1 MRMVRPGP
9 GPMPQGSVPE
19 VQALSESS
27 RSEYRAALLSVFTHT
42 QRGSAEAARLL
53 PSSMRPMPL
62 REALRSISRASPAP
76 DSKAAS
82 VASRRLVSTAAST
95 PDPSLR
101 RELRGYSRTL
111 LGEAQEENLWKY
123 VNQKRQPV
131 PSRPSPEA
139 SQRAAMFHL
148 DAPLS
153 APELGAPRT
162 PGLAIEAPTASE
174 EILMGQVAALARR
187 GSDNLPTRQ
196 ELLPLLEAVDEQEE
210 ALSSAYLNMNSLVTT
225 VTVAT
230 SSQLDFDDIAWMSDP
245 RTWSLRSPFWL
256 ASTQVA
262 LQDGRFQPIEGPEL
276 GQSWKGNLYEF
287 AEWNWNA
294 ASISAVQNYL
304 NIDFRQ
310 QRWTEDGDELGL
322 VWMGYSL
329 FSCQGSMMLTRLAS
343 NGVDVDRGFLAVL
356 YHHSKHEE
364 RPRSVALAQK
374 NVRFCDILTRR
385 TSHQGMAGAGQTMC
399 YLAPA
404 VVGLWMYE
412 GFHEIFASKGLV
424 NTVQSTAP
432 TLEAELRRA

>member
-1 MRMVRPGP
+1 MVRPGP

-19 VQALSESS
+19 VQAMPEAL

-62 REALRSISRASPAP
+62 REALRSISRASPSP

-95 PDPSLR
+95 PDTSLR
-101 RELRGYSRTL
+101 RELRGYSRAL
-111 LGEAQEENLWKY
+111 LGEAQEEHLWRH
-123 VNQKRQPV
+123 VNQKR
-131 PSRPSPEA
+131 
-139 SQRAAMFHL
+139 HL

-153 APELGAPRT
+153 APELGAART
-162 PGLAIEAPTASE
+162 PGFTLEAPTASE
-174 EILMGQVAALARR
+174 EVLMGQVAALARR

-196 ELLPLLEAVDEQEE
+196 ELLPLLQAVDEQEE

-230 SSQLDFDDIAWMSDP
+230 SSQLDFKDIAWMSDP
-245 RTWSLRSPFWL
+245 RTWSLRSPFWR

-262 LQDGRFQPIEGPEL
+262 LQDGRFQPIQGPEL
-276 GQSWKGNLYEF
+276 GQSWRGNLYEF

-310 QRWTEDGDELGL
+310 HRWTEDGDELGL

-329 FSCQGSMMLTRLAS
+329 FSCQGSMMLTRLAA

-385 TSHQGMAGAGQTMC
+385 TSQQGMAGAGQTMC